1 MDPVSKYHLLKK
13 DLIVQMNPFYSD
25 VRLSLTMHSEIKN
38 HVRENT
44 ANGTFK
50 LTMSRYRNSSYG

>member
-1 MDPVSKYHLLKK
+1 MALVSKYHLLKK

-25 VRLSLTMHSEIKN
+25 VRLLLTMHSEIKN
-38 HVRENT
+38 HVRDST